1 MGHTCSFL
9 LPLAVSVSAVLSYA
23 QTGVAGKV
31 DFNRQIR
38 PIFSDKCFACHGP
51 DSKHRMAG
59 LRLDQKDSAMRVVV
73 AGKRGESRLYQ
84 RVSQADA
91 KRRMPPPGAEQTLT
105 KEQVE
110 LIGKWIDQGAEWHT
124 HWAYTAPVRPAV
136 PEVSNKAWVRNPIDS
151 FVLARLEKEGLKP
164 SPEADRVTLLRRL
177 SLDLTGLPP
186 SREEVRA
193 FLADKSANAYEKQVD
208 RLLESPHYGERMAMQ
223 WLDLAR
229 YADTH
234 GYHID
239 SHRDMWPWRDWVIQA
254 FNTNMPYDKF
264 TLWQLAGDLLPN
276 PTREQILATGFN
288 RNHMINFE
296 GGAIPEE
303 YMVEYNVD
311 RVEATSVTWMGMTMG
326 CARCH
331 DHKYDPIS
339 QRDFYRFMAF
349 FHNIDEKGLD
359 GKAGNAQPVLA
370 LPDEGQA
377 ARVKELDA
385 AIEAREKALP
395 EKKVGEQVEAW
406 MRSAEPP
413 YGPAD
418 AVAHFE
424 LDGSFSDA
432 SGHYKPAR
440 VVAGNPTFSSGAAGQ
455 AVAFDGET
463 QVDWAAA
470 RGEAFSA
477 AFWFRLNNKLEQA
490 ILHKVESGKGALI
503 RTDEAVSI
511 GDLKRGAHLHVRL
524 MGQGGAE
531 VSTKKYVVQGE
542 WTQVVVS
549 YDGTGK
555 AAGVRVYLNGE
566 PTGLNVVADRLS
578 GGVGNSA
585 PWSTGN
591 KTIDKPLRSQLDDV
605 RFYARAL
612 TADEARQLAVDAP
625 VRGILNGPEGRWSK
639 EQKERVHD
647 YYLTY
652 AAGQEERKA
661 WAELKE
667 LRASREKLDK
677 QITTVMVMNELPQ
690 ARDTFVLGRGD
701 YRNHG
706 EKVSAGVP
714 ASLPPLPHGAPA
726 NRLGL
731 AEWLI
736 DPTHPLTS
744 RVAVNRF
751 WQIYFGN
758 GIVETAE
765 DFGSQ
770 GSPPTHPQ
778 LLDWLATEFSG
789 RHWDVKAMQKLIVM
803 SATYRQSS
811 KATPELMERDPQNRL
826 LARMSRFR
834 LAAEFVRDNALAVS
848 GLLNGQIGG
857 KSVFPYQPAGLWEE
871 LAYGDVFSAQTYT
884 PSHGKD
890 LYRRSMYTFW
900 KRTVPPAQLS
910 TFDAP
915 DREKCI
921 ARRTR
926 TNTPLQALVLMN
938 DPTYIEAA
946 RALAEKVIAQGKR
959 DAASRVRMA
968 FEMAAAR
975 TPGTQEVKLLAGLAK
990 KEEETF
996 QRNPEEAKKL
1006 LEVGESRASGNAA
1019 ELAAWTTVASAI
1031 LNLDEVITKE

>member
-1 MGHTCSFL
+1 MS
-9 LPLAVSVSAVLSYA
+9 
-23 QTGVAGKV
+23 GKV

-38 PIFSDKCFACHGP
+38 PILSDKCFACHGP

-73 AGKRGESRLYQ
+73 AGKRGESKLFQ
-84 RVSQADA
+84 RVSHADV

-124 HWAYTAPVRPAV
+124 HWAYTAPVRPAI
-136 PEVSNKAWVRNPIDS
+136 PEVSNKAWVRNPIDN
-151 FVLARLEKEGLKP
+151 FVLARLDKEGLKP
-164 SPEADRVTLLRRL
+164 SPEADKVTLLRRL

-186 SREEVRA
+186 TRAEVRA
-193 FLADKSANAYEKQVD
+193 FLADKAPNAYEKQVD

-254 FNTNMPYDKF
+254 FNRNMPYDKF
-264 TLWQLAGDLLPN
+264 TLWQLAGDLLPQ

-339 QRDFYRFMAF
+339 QRDFYRFFAF

-359 GKAGNAQPVLA
+359 GRAGNAQPVLP
-370 LPDEGQA
+370 LPDDVQA
-377 ARVKELDA
+377 ARMKELET
-385 AIEAREKALP
+385 AIAAREKALE
-395 EKKVGEQVEAW
+395 EKKVAEQVEAW
-406 MRSAEPP
+406 LRSAEPS
-413 YGPAD
+413 YGPTD
-418 AVAHFE
+418 TVAHFE
-424 LDGSFSDA
+424 LDGSFSDT

-440 VVAGNPTFSSGAAGQ
+440 VAAGNPTFSSGAAGQ

-470 RGEAFSA
+470 QGERFSA

-490 ILHKVESGKGALI
+490 ILHKVADGRGVLI

-524 MGQGGAE
+524 VGQGTAE
-531 VSTKKYVVQGE
+531 VSTKKYVVQSE

-549 YDGTGK
+549 YDGSGK
-555 AAGVRVYLNGE
+555 ASGVRVYLDGAPAE
-566 PTGLNVVADRLS
+566 LNVVADKLS
-578 GGVGNSA
+578 GTVGNSA

-591 KTIDKPLRSQLDDV
+591 KAIDKPLRSQLDDV
-605 RFYARAL
+605 RFYNRVL
-612 TADEARQLAVDAP
+612 EADEARQLAVDAP
-625 VRGILNGPEGRWSK
+625 VRGILNGPEGKWSK

-652 AAGQEERKA
+652 AAPQEERKA
-661 WAELKE
+661 WAELKD
-667 LRASREKLDK
+667 LRAGKEKLDK
-677 QITTVMVMNELPQ
+677 QITTVMVMDELPK

-706 EKVSAGVP
+706 EKVTPGVP

-736 DPTHPLTS
+736 DPSHPLTS

-751 WQIYFGN
+751 WQIYFGH

-778 LLDWLATEFSG
+778 LLDWLATEFIG
-789 RHWDVKAMQKLIVM
+789 THWDVKAMQKLIVM

-811 KATPELMERDPQNRL
+811 KATPELMERDPQNKL

-834 LAAEFVRDNALAVS
+834 LAAEFVRDNALAAS
-848 GLLNGQIGG
+848 GLLNEQIGG

-921 ARRTR
+921 ARRSR

-946 RALAEKVIAQGKR
+946 RVLAEKVIAQGKR
-959 DAASRVRMA
+959 DAASRIRTA

-975 TPGTQEVKLLAGLAK
+975 TPSSQEVKLLAGLAK

-1006 LEVGESRASGNAA
+1006 LGVGESKASGNAA
-1019 ELAAWTTVASAI
+1019 ELAAWTTVTSAI